1 MLPDPWPFTSP
12 DAIALFMVRKAARDV
27 QHAIDH
33 PMPVLASPLD
43 DIACQAGFID
53 RTLQHLA
60 LRGSVLDKSVAG
72 TPLRYA

>member
-1 MLPDPWPFTSP
+1 
-12 DAIALFMVRKAARDV
+12 MVRTAARVV

-33 PMPVLASPLD
+33 PMPVLAGQLD
-43 DIACQAGFID
+43 DVARQAGFID

-72 TPLRYA
+72 TPLR